1 MDKGPAEGSPGQR
14 NPVLTRMRLDEVAA
28 GAAAAVVRDIPAYRD
43 RTEAAVRTELNALLG
58 PATEALREGREP
70 APRELA
76 AFEEF
81 GALRAA
87 QGIGLEP
94 LQEAF
99 RLTTRRAFDALYA
112 AARTDTPPTVALE
125 LTRDFWAYCDL
136 VSTAVVRGHRA
147 HELERAQAQTEHRTL
162 LLRQLLLGELPP
174 EWLATAASE
183 LGLDRNGEYLVLY
196 ARPTGRPV
204 ADVERVL
211 RGHATALLAEPGA
224 DRVVGLAARRPPPS
238 LELPVG
244 LGPARP
250 LARLHE
256 SLVAARRA
264 ARLATAFG
272 LERCV
277 ADGELPLHGAVL
289 ALPETGAQLVER
301 CFGHTSGARRS
312 TLARTLD
319 AYLAADGNA
328 EQAGAELFVHPNT
341 LRYRLRAFGA
351 ATGLDPAR
359 TEDALTVWWAL
370 RHLEAE
376 GGSEP
381 G

>member
-1 MDKGPAEGSPGQR
+1 MDKNEDSGSPEQR
-14 NPVLTRMRLDEVAA
+14 GPVLARMRLDEVAA

-43 RTEAAVRTELNALLG
+43 RTEAAVRTELAALLG
-58 PATEALREGREP
+58 PAVEALRDGREP
-70 APRELA
+70 EPGEVA

-81 GALRAA
+81 GALRAE

-112 AARTDTPPTVALE
+112 AARTGTPPAVALE

-136 VSTAVVRGHRA
+136 VSTAVVRGHRT
-147 HELERAQAQTEHRTL
+147 HELERAQAEQEHRTL
-162 LLRQLLLGELPP
+162 LLRQLLMGELPP
-174 EWLATAASE
+174 EWLAAAATA
-183 LGLDRNGEYLVLY
+183 LGLDRNREYLVLY
-196 ARPTGRPV
+196 ARPPAGRTV
-204 ADVERVL
+204 AEVERTL
-211 RGHATALLAEPGA
+211 RGHAVALLAEPGA
-224 DRVVGLAARRPPPS
+224 DRVVGLAARRPLPS
-238 LELPVG
+238 LDLPVG
-244 LGPARP
+244 LGPTRP

-264 ARLATAFG
+264 ARLATAFA
-272 LERCV
+272 LDRCV

-301 CFGHTSGARRS
+301 CFGHTSGARRT
-312 TLARTLD
+312 TLAHTLD

-370 RHLEAE
+370 RHLEATGE
-376 GGSEP
+376 RD
-381 G
+381 

>member
-1 MDKGPAEGSPGQR
+1 MDKNDEVGSPGQR
-14 NPVLTRMRLDEVAA
+14 GRLLGRLPLERVAA
-28 GAAAAVVRDIPAYRD
+28 EAAVAVVRGVPAYRERNED
-43 RTEAAVRTELNALLG
+43 AVRAELAALLG
-58 PATEALREGREP
+58 PAIEALRERREP
-70 APRELA
+70 APGELT

-81 GALRAA
+81 GALRAE

-112 AARTDTPPTVALE
+112 AARDDTPPEVTLE

-136 VSTAVVRGHRA
+136 VSTAVVRGHRT
-147 HELERAQAQTEHRTL
+147 HELERVQAEQEHRTL
-162 LLRQLLLGELPP
+162 LLRQLLMGELPT
-174 EWLATAASE
+174 EWLPTAAST
-183 LGLDRNGEYLVLY
+183 LGLDQNREYLVLY
-196 ARPTGRPV
+196 ARPADGRPV
-204 ADVERVL
+204 AELERAL
-211 RGHATALLAEPGA
+211 RGHAVVLLAEPGA
-224 DRVVGLAARRPPPS
+224 DRVVGLAARRPLPS

-244 LGPARP
+244 VGSARP

-256 SLVAARRA
+256 SLVEARRA

-272 LERCV
+272 LRRCV

-289 ALPETGAQLVER
+289 ALPETGVRLVER

-319 AYLAADGNA
+319 AYLRADGNA

-341 LRYRLRAFGA
+341 LRYRLRAFGT
-351 ATGLDPAR
+351 ATGLDLAR
-359 TEDALTVWWAL
+359 TEDALTAWWAL
-370 RHLEAE
+370 RHLEAT
-376 GGSEP
+376 GQQG
-381 G
+381 